1 MSRRVLGA
9 LLFSMAGLACA
20 ESEWV
25 WYGRTYESNFYY
37 DPINIRQ
44 SVGLLTKTPNLWRAW
59 TIEDRSRPTVLG
71 ARSERSLYEYD
82 CSTNRFRAV
91 QQELYSD
98 AMASGHR
105 LDRVTRP
112 SDWIAVIPNTAP
124 SLLGKVVCEEFSG
137 SR

>member
-1 MSRRVLGA
+1 MNRRVVGA
-9 LLFSMAGLACA
+9 LLFSMASLACA

-44 SVGLLTKTPNLWRAW
+44 SLGLLTKTPNLWRAR

-82 CSTNRFRAV
+82 CSTNRFRVV

>member
-1 MSRRVLGA
+1 MSRRVFGA

-25 WYGRTYESNFYY
+25 WYGRTGESNFYY
-37 DPINIRQ
+37 DSINIRQ
-44 SVGLLTKTPNLWRAW
+44 SLGLLAKTPKLWRAW
-59 TIEDRSRPTVLG
+59 TIEDRSRPTVRG

-82 CSTNRFRAV
+82 CSTSRFRVV

-98 AMASGHR
+98 AMANGHR
-105 LDRVTRP
+105 LDRITRP

-137 SR
+137 PK

>member
-1 MSRRVLGA
+1 MNRRVLGA

-20 ESEWV
+20 ESHWV
-25 WYGRTYESNFYY
+25 WYGHTYESNFYY

-44 SVGLLTKTPNLWRAW
+44 SLGLLTKTPNLWRAW

-82 CSTNRFRAV
+82 CSTNRFRVV

-98 AMASGHR
+98 AMATGHR
-105 LDRVTRP
+105 LGQL
-112 SDWIAVIPNTAP
+112 AVVN
-124 SLLGKVVCEEFSG
+124 SSF
-137 SR
+137 